1 MATRRFTARLR
12 RYLWP
17 HRAPL
22 ALALGQVL
30 LLSACELLKPWPLK
44 VIIDSVLGGNP
55 PPFAA
60 LSAWSRE
67 ALLLAA
73 CGVLVLTYAALGG
86 LSVLNNA
93 TTIRIGQRMVADL
106 RGDLYAHLHRLSLS
120 FHDRARVGD
129 LLYRVT
135 ADTLAL
141 QSLAMNCIFPA
152 VTGLCL
158 LGGMA
163 VVMLRLDWSLT
174 LLALAVCPALL
185 VAIARLQRKIG
196 AAATQARE
204 HESEVYGVVQG
215 AMSSMR
221 VIQAFTREPDEQAR
235 FRAASDRSLAA
246 GLRLYTLQTIYS
258 AVINAVIALG
268 TAAVIWVGA
277 RHVLEGQITVGG
289 LVVFVSYLAALY
301 GPINSL
307 FQVWGL
313 AQGATAGVRRVFE
326 VLDVKGEVRDGERD
340 LARGTVRGEVVWE
353 DVGFAYVSG
362 RPVLE
367 GINLRAA
374 PGQTVAVV
382 GPTGA
387 GKSTLLG
394 LLPRFYDPTRGR
406 VLVDGIDVRELRLA
420 ALRGQIAM
428 VLQPPLVF
436 PVSVRENIAFGR
448 PGATMA
454 EIEAAARAAQI
465 HDTIAALSRGYDT
478 VLGDD
483 GVALSEGE
491 KQRLTIARAL
501 LRDAPIL
508 VLDEPTSSLD
518 SATEGLILR
527 ALDRLRAGRT
537 TLVIAHRLSTVRA
550 ADHIAVVQR
559 GRIVEQGS
567 FEALLANGGLFAR
580 LYGAGELMGSV
591 ERSEPADVFP

>member
-1 MATRRFTARLR
+1 MTTGRFAARVR

-17 HRAPL
+17 HRASL
-22 ALALGQVL
+22 ALALGQVV

-44 VIIDSVLGGNP
+44 VIIDSVLSGAP
-55 PPFAA
+55 LPFAA
-60 LSAWSRE
+60 LAGWSRE
-67 ALLLAA
+67 AVLLAA
-73 CGVLVLTYAALGG
+73 CGVLVLTYATLGA

-135 ADTLAL
+135 EDTLAL
-141 QSLAMNCIFPA
+141 QSLAMNCLFPA
-152 VTGLCL
+152 ITGLCL
-158 LGGMA
+158 LSGMA
-163 VVMLRLDWSLT
+163 VVMVRLDWSLT
-174 LLALAVCPALL
+174 LLALAVCPALM
-185 VAIARLQRKIG
+185 VAIARLQQRIG
-196 AAATQARE
+196 VAATRVRE

-221 VIQAFTREPDEQAR
+221 VIQAFTREQDEYRR
-235 FRAASDRSLAA
+235 FMAASGLSLAA
-246 GLRLYTLQTIYS
+246 GLRLYTLQTVYS

-268 TAAVIWVGA
+268 TAAVIWLGA
-277 RHVLEGQITVGG
+277 RHVLEGQLTVGS

-326 VLDVKGEVRDGERD
+326 VLDVEGEVRDGARD
-340 LARGTVRGEVVWE
+340 LAPATARGEVAWE
-353 DVGFAYVSG
+353 DVTFAYATG
-362 RPVLE
+362 RPVLQN
-367 GINLRAA
+367 ITVRAR
-374 PGQTVAVV
+374 PGQTVAIV
-382 GPTGA
+382 GATGA

-394 LLPRFYDPTRGR
+394 LVPRFYDPARGR
-406 VLVDGIDVRELRLA
+406 VLVDGVDVRELTLRG
-420 ALRGQIAM
+420 LRGQIAM

-436 PVSVRENIAFGR
+436 PVSVRENIGFGR
-448 PGATMA
+448 PGATFD
-454 EIEAAARAAQI
+454 EIVAAACAAQI
-465 HDTIAALSRGYDT
+465 HDTITALPRGYDT

-508 VLDEPTSSLD
+508 ILDEPTSSLD
-518 SATEGLILR
+518 PATEGLIMR
-527 ALDRLRAGRT
+527 ALERLRAGRT
-537 TLVIAHRLSTVRA
+537 TLVIAHRLSTVRE
-550 ADHIAVVQR
+550 ADLIVVLER
-559 GRIVEQGS
+559 GRVVEQGT
-567 FEALLANGGLFAR
+567 FQELLRCGGAFAALHGGDAR
-580 LYGAGELMGSV
+580 QRETLGATW
-591 ERSEPADVFP
+591 